1 MSFTIKSFKK
11 KKTKRTYIK
20 ELLQINLIRTRTSYT
35 KREVKKT
42 YTKIP
47 VTIEAIKVP
56 NIANVTIAPKFEKKG
71 FCKWITINT
80 KSKGLSLEIRRP
92 VWVQAKRVSESFS
105 TEHIERFF
113 FSKQILKRCSSF
125 VDKRPQWRNSQV
137 RDWTRTEYEESR
149 KTRHRVTTIHE

>member
-71 FCKWITINT
+71 FCK
-80 KSKGLSLEIRRP
+80 
-92 VWVQAKRVSESFS
+92 
-105 TEHIERFF
+105 
-113 FSKQILKRCSSF
+113 
-125 VDKRPQWRNSQV
+125 
-137 RDWTRTEYEESR
+137 
-149 KTRHRVTTIHE
+149 